1 MNENARLSCQSP
13 RGSENRMC
21 AHSKRE
27 RVGGGRPRPEA
38 MISLMPGGG
47 TLDPGTIQ
55 SPKLSQMELFCRP

>member
-1 MNENARLSCQSP
+1 MNENTRLSCQSP

-21 AHSKRE
+21 AHTKRE
-27 RVGGGRPRPEA
+27 RVGGRPRPEA
-38 MISLMPGGG
+38 MTSLMPGGG